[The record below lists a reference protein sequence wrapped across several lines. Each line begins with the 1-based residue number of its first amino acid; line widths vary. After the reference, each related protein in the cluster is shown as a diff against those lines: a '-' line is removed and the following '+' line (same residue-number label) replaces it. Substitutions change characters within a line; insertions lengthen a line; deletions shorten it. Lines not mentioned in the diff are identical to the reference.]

1 MKPCQLNRMSDATDR
16 SHSPSLHRWS
26 VHYRS
31 VHLHVAKHLQ
41 GIFCCA
47 FLLLYLGSILT
58 VSFDP
63 RPALKAVESSITI
76 TAAWWNSMHHQ
87 KMKPDQKI
95 TFWHNPHIVHCTMYK
110 LDFARICFIIAPG
123 QRQPLMCPEIHNP
136 TSPLP
141 SYIVNEMWQCVI
153 LEVLFSCHF
162 DFMWSK
168 PMTPNFNSADVLP
181 SFQQTLV
188 PLGSLVSFLHHHELA
203 PKGLLHW
210 QDCVK
215 KI

>member
-141 SYIVNEMWQCVI
+141 SYIVNEMWQR
-153 LEVLFSCHF
+153 VLRSLVTLTSC
-162 DFMWSK
+162 DRSK
-168 PMTPNFNSADVLP
+168 RH
-181 SFQQTLV
+181 QTLYQRM
-188 PLGSLVSFLHHHELA
+188 FYLHSNKLWFH
-203 PKGLLHW
+203 
-210 QDCVK
+210 
-215 KI
+215 

>member
-1 MKPCQLNRMSDATDR
+1 MPDTTNR

-26 VHYRS
+26 VHYGS

-47 FLLLYLGSILT
+47 FSLLYLGSILT

-76 TAAWWNSMHHQ
+76 TAAWWNSMHHKKWNQ
-87 KMKPDQKI
+87 TRRLHSDI
-95 TFWHNPHIVHCTMYK
+95 ILTMYD
-110 LDFARICFIIAPG
+110 LDFAWISFIIAPG

-141 SYIVNEMWQCVI
+141 SYIVNEMWQRVKRLRC
-153 LEVLFSCHF
+153 FSLVTLTSC
-162 DFMWSK
+162 DRSK
-168 PMTPNFNSADVLP
+168 RH
-181 SFQQTLV
+181 QTLFQ
-188 PLGSLVSFLHHHELA
+188 LMLYLHSNKLWFH
-203 PKGLLHW
+203 
-210 QDCVK
+210 
-215 KI
+215 